1 MFPLLDIGY
10 LDSPGN
16 DFSRESVV
24 KKFIVYV
31 LFIVL
36 TAVSIYFGYGYVQS
50 TRFDPAAVPYIE
62 QAVAQ
67 LSRWDVDATKA
78 LLDEEALKRVS
89 DDDLAAMMDY
99 LGRIGELQNFDK
111 PRFRSTSKTMTT
123 GAIER
128 DVVTYR
134 VKANYSS
141 GPAEI
146 TLSLVDRNGSY
157 ALMHFN
163 FQSQALAP

>member
-1 MFPLLDIGY
+1 M
-10 LDSPGN
+10 
-16 DFSRESVV
+16 
-24 KKFIVYV
+24 KKLIIYAIFVIS
-31 LFIVL
+31 
-36 TAVSIYFGYGYVQS
+36 TAVGIYFGYGYFQS
-50 TRFDPAAVPYIE
+50 ARFDTTVIPYIE
-62 QAVAQ
+62 RAVPQ

-78 LLDEEALKRVS
+78 LLDEEALTRVT
-89 DDDLAAMMDY
+89 DHDLEQMMNY
-99 LGRIGELQNFDK
+99 LTRMGELQDFAR

-134 VKANYSS
+134 VKAEYSS

-146 TLSLVDRNGSY
+146 TLSLVDRDGEY
-157 ALMHFN
+157 ALLHFN

>member
-1 MFPLLDIGY
+1 M
-10 LDSPGN
+10 
-16 DFSRESVV
+16 

-36 TAVSIYFGYGYVQS
+36 TVVGIYFGYGYVQS

-62 QAVAQ
+62 RAVVQ
-67 LSRWDVDATKA
+67 LSRWDIDATKA

-89 DDDLAAMMDY
+89 DDDLETMIDY
-99 LGRIGELQNFDK
+99 LARIGELQDFDK
-111 PRFRSTSKTMTT
+111 PRFKSTSKIMTA
-123 GAIER
+123 GAIEHN
-128 DVVTYR
+128 VVTYR
-134 VKANYSS
+134 IKANYST

-157 ALMHFN
+157 ALLHFN
-163 FQSQALAP
+163 FQSQALAR